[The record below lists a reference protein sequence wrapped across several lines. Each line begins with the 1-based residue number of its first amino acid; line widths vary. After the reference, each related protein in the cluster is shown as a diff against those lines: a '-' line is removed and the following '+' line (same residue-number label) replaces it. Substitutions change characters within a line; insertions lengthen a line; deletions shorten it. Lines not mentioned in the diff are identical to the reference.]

1 MRCTAKC
8 TLVLLRVNCDWFN
21 FPAHK
26 AGNSSTVHCLGWR
39 GLSWEYS
46 PWCTLKLQCQ
56 NLELFS
62 SSEACPLLLSSLA
75 IILGDF
81 QDFLEEEFF
90 MAGPGAGT
98 VQAAVAF
105 LTPGEKNY
113 YLTIYRARNVKT
125 KDNTMPSGGVSQ
137 QCLCII
143 IIMFPA
149 TFVLI
154 VESKKNTREI
164 SGRLHRHH
172 MHHRPSNL
180 FLSFCNF
187 CELLLSYLFYQ
198 HLCQY
203 PCLFL

>member
-1 MRCTAKC
+1 MRIFSLMHSKVAMSKLGTF
-8 TLVLLRVNCDWFN
+8 LLF
-21 FPAHK
+21 
-26 AGNSSTVHCLGWR
+26 G
-39 GLSWEYS
+39 GLSIIIELSRYNFRRFSRLFRRRVFYGWAGRGHSASCRGFFDPRWE
-46 PWCTLKLQCQ
+46 K
-56 NLELFS
+56 
-62 SSEACPLLLSSLA
+62 LLSRE
-75 IILGDF
+75 
-81 QDFLEEEFF
+81 LE
-90 MAGPGAGT
+90 M
-98 VQAAVAF
+98 
-105 LTPGEKNY
+105 L
-113 YLTIYRARNVKT
+113 KT

>member
-1 MRCTAKC
+1 MKRIIMRIFSLMHSKVAMSKLGTF
-8 TLVLLRVNCDWFN
+8 LLF
-21 FPAHK
+21 
-26 AGNSSTVHCLGWR
+26 G
-39 GLSWEYS
+39 GLSIIIELSRYNFRRFSRLFRRRVFYGWAGCGHSASCRGFFDPRWE
-46 PWCTLKLQCQ
+46 K
-56 NLELFS
+56 
-62 SSEACPLLLSSLA
+62 LLSRE
-75 IILGDF
+75 
-81 QDFLEEEFF
+81 LE
-90 MAGPGAGT
+90 M
-98 VQAAVAF
+98 
-105 LTPGEKNY
+105 L
-113 YLTIYRARNVKT
+113 KT

-164 SGRLHRHH
+164 SGRLHPLH